1 MLSDCFVFNLEELF
15 SANIDFIETHQQH
28 TFLLDQ
34 LRKTCRNTITK
45 VEETLWSIKFTCKL
59 VPDKLRGAKERILRN
74 FSPVKCERE
83 RDSPPSHTSIFAV
96 WTIHLK

>member
-1 MLSDCFVFNLEELF
+1 MFNQRSGQAQCSVIALCSIWKKLF

-59 VPDKLRGAKERILRN
+59 VLGKRGEIKSG
-74 FSPVKCERE
+74 F
-83 RDSPPSHTSIFAV
+83 
-96 WTIHLK
+96 